1 MQTSEA
7 KPTFSLS
14 SLLLA
19 LGVGIGGGVGIG
31 LGISLLAG
39 WETGGVG
46 AWAAPLSL
54 IVWIAPAIFGA
65 SLLAAITR
73 RQVENLGMPV
83 LLVGFFRMLIA
94 VGLGLGAYLIL
105 EPAPKAFWT
114 CFLCAG
120 LCGLASETIWSVR
133 KLAALGGSGSS
144 APRAAGV

>member
-1 MQTSEA
+1 MQTPEA
-7 KPTFSLS
+7 KPTFSLP

-31 LGISLLAG
+31 LGISMLAG

-54 IVWIAPAIFGA
+54 AVWIAPAIFGA

-105 EPAPKAFWT
+105 EPAPKAYWT

-133 KLAALGGSGSS
+133 KLATLTGTGSS